1 MFNCIKSFSYK
12 MNISANQVSN
22 ALRMKA
28 LGNTKPDTPK
38 IAGNFFANKFT
49 ASWSTSFIK
58 LIKGTFGGP
67 DNQSPDFDGT
77 VENSANG
84 SVLTL
89 KMKSLK
95 YLLLPI
101 PFMIFVLFLAGLS
114 IYDYFC
120 NENLASLIFSIV
132 PILLFAGVWILIF
145 TKLNRQYKKMKNF
158 IEEFFKDNII
168 MQ

>member
-49 ASWSTSFIK
+49 IHLSK
-58 LIKGTFGGP
+58 NHPFGGP

-89 KMKSLK
+89 KMKSK
-95 YLLLPI
+95 PPVQRVVFSRAISPCYRPA
-101 PFMIFVLFLAGLS
+101 PFS
-114 IYDYFC
+114 
-120 NENLASLIFSIV
+120 
-132 PILLFAGVWILIF
+132 GV
-145 TKLNRQYKKMKNF
+145 
-158 IEEFFKDNII
+158 
-168 MQ
+168 

>member
-28 LGNTKPDTPK
+28 LDNTKPDTPK
-38 IAGNFFANKFT
+38 IVGNFFANKFT
-49 ASWSTSFIK
+49 IHLSK
-58 LIKGTFGGP
+58 NHPFGGP

-95 YLLLPI
+95 YLLFPDTFYDFRAVFGRSFNLR
-101 PFMIFVLFLAGLS
+101 LFL
-114 IYDYFC
+114 
-120 NENLASLIFSIV
+120 
-132 PILLFAGVWILIF
+132 
-145 TKLNRQYKKMKNF
+145 
-158 IEEFFKDNII
+158 
-168 MQ
+168 

>member
-38 IAGNFFANKFT
+38 IAGNFFVNKFT
-49 ASWSTSFIK
+49 IHLSK
-58 LIKGTFGGP
+58 NHPFGGP

-101 PFMIFVLFLAGLS
+101 PFMIFVLFLAGLL

-132 PILLFAGVWILIF
+132 PILLFAGVW
-145 TKLNRQYKKMKNF
+145 
-158 IEEFFKDNII
+158 NIHKA
-168 MQ
+168 

>member
-28 LGNTKPDTPK
+28 LDNTKPDTPK
-38 IAGNFFANKFT
+38 LQQFFANKFT
-49 ASWSTSFIK
+49 IHLSK
-58 LIKGTFGGP
+58 NHPFGGP

-89 KMKSLK
+89 KNEIIEISAFTDTFYNFRAVFGRSFNLR
-95 YLLLPI
+95 
-101 PFMIFVLFLAGLS
+101 LFL
-114 IYDYFC
+114 
-120 NENLASLIFSIV
+120 
-132 PILLFAGVWILIF
+132 
-145 TKLNRQYKKMKNF
+145 
-158 IEEFFKDNII
+158 
-168 MQ
+168 

>member
-38 IAGNFFANKFT
+38 IAGNFLWTNSQFIFQKSPIWRTWQPISRFWRNCWKLSKRLGSDIKNEIIEISAFT
-49 ASWSTSFIK
+49 D
-58 LIKGTFGGP
+58 TFY
-67 DNQSPDFDGT
+67 DFRA
-77 VENSANG
+77 V
-84 SVLTL
+84 
-89 KMKSLK
+89 
-95 YLLLPI
+95 
-101 PFMIFVLFLAGLS
+101 LAGLS

-158 IEEFFKDNII
+158 IEEFSKTI
-168 MQ
+168 

>member
-28 LGNTKPDTPK
+28 LDNTKPDTPK
-38 IAGNFFANKFT
+38 IAGNFFVNKFT
-49 ASWSTSFIK
+49 IHLSK
-58 LIKGTFGGP
+58 NHPFGGP
-67 DNQSPDFDGT
+67 AKNSTKIIKGIGKSRYFNDFIFNVRT
-77 VENSANG
+77 E
-84 SVLTL
+84 
-89 KMKSLK
+89 
-95 YLLLPI
+95 
-101 PFMIFVLFLAGLS
+101 PFA
-114 IYDYFC
+114 
-120 NENLASLIFSIV
+120 EFSIV

>member
-12 MNISANQVSN
+12 MNISANQVSD
-22 ALRMKA
+22 ALRTKA
-28 LGNTKPDTPK
+28 LVNTKPDTQK
-38 IAGNFFANKFT
+38 IAGKFFANNFT
-49 ASWSTSFIK
+49 IHLSK
-58 LIKGTFGGP
+58 NHPFGGP
-67 DNQSPDFDGT
+67 DNQFPDFDGT
-77 VENSANG
+77 VENSPNG

-101 PFMIFVLFLAGLS
+101 PFMAFALFLAVLS

-120 NENLASLIFSIV
+120 NESLASLIFSIV

-145 TKLNRQYKKMKNF
+145 TKLNRQNKKMKNF
-158 IEEFFKDNII
+158 IEVFFKDNII
-168 MQ
+168 TK

>member
-49 ASWSTSFIK
+49 IHLSK
-58 LIKGTFGGP
+58 NHPFGGP

-95 YLLLPI
+95 YLLLPHTAGWQESGI
-101 PFMIFVLFLAGLS
+101 VKRSEELLNPPAVVQETFHHLLFLE
-114 IYDYFC
+114 
-120 NENLASLIFSIV
+120 EN
-132 PILLFAGVWILIF
+132 
-145 TKLNRQYKKMKNF
+145 
-158 IEEFFKDNII
+158 NISVGI
-168 MQ
+168 

>member
-1 MFNCIKSFSYK
+1 M
-12 MNISANQVSN
+12 AD
-22 ALRMKA
+22 L
-28 LGNTKPDTPK
+28 T
-38 IAGNFFANKFT
+38 
-49 ASWSTSFIK
+49 
-58 LIKGTFGGP
+58 
-67 DNQSPDFDGT
+67 PDFDGT

-101 PFMIFVLFLAGLS
+101 PFMIFVLFLAGLL

-132 PILLFAGVWILIF
+132 PILFFAGVWIFIF